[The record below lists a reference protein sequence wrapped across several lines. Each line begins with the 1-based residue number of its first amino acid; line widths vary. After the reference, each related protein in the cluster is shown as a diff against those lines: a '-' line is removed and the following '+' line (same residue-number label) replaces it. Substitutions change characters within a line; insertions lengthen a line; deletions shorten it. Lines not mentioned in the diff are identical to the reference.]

1 VREFEERQLLKYLW
15 PPAGQRAFRNWLI
28 QANVSAGDRALS
40 PSVSWHLEGSNI
52 NIGSVRKK
60 IVLGFSAVTLLMV
73 ALCAFAYI
81 QLHDIEAQAAE
92 LRGESVPALHL
103 AGKIHAT
110 SVSTYAAVQQL
121 ILERDPAKM
130 QQIRTYL
137 EDKTA
142 ERLELLKKYEPTL
155 KTDKQRELYAA
166 TKTALAP
173 YMVVRR
179 QVESLGV
186 DPKTKA
192 EAAKLQRDQLESLYG
207 KLQEAIE
214 AELAF
219 NKTIADQAGQEIQ
232 EAVARARTGML
243 ISLFI
248 GVILALTAGYLVVQ
262 AVDRP
267 LVRLVA
273 AMELLRGGD
282 FSQTITLARDGEF
295 STLATGFNLV
305 TDSLQKMI
313 RRVQKSGLQVNTSAI
328 EIAATSQEQ
337 LSTASEV
344 AATTSEI
351 GATSKMISATSK
363 ELVQTIKEIAGVA
376 EKTAVLAGSG
386 QTGLN
391 RMKATM
397 QQVMEAAASINARL
411 GTLSEK
417 AGNIGTVVT
426 TITRVADQ
434 TNLLSLNAAI
444 EAEKAGDYGRGF
456 AVVATEIRR
465 LADQTALATGDIE
478 QMVKEMQSA
487 VAAGVMGMDKFS
499 EEVRRGGEA
508 VHQVSEELSQIIHH
522 VQALTPNFEAV
533 SEGMQSQSQGAQQI
547 SEALSQLSEAS
558 QQTVESLRQSNSAIE
573 QLNEA
578 SRGLQDGVASFT
590 IRA

>member
-1 VREFEERQLLKYLW
+1 MNIRTVRT
-15 PPAGQRAFRNWLI
+15 
-28 QANVSAGDRALS
+28 
-40 PSVSWHLEGSNI
+40 
-52 NIGSVRKK
+52 K
-60 IVLGFSAVTLLMV
+60 IILGFSAVILLMI

-81 QLHDIEAQAAE
+81 QLRGIEAQSVA
-92 LRGESVPALHL
+92 LRAESVPGLYL
-103 AGKIHAT
+103 AGRLQAVSI
-110 SVSTYAAVQQL
+110 STYTSVQQL
-121 ILERDPAKM
+121 ILERDPTKM

-137 EDKTA
+137 EDKTT
-142 ERLELLKKYEPTL
+142 ERLDLLKKYEPTIR
-155 KTDKQRELYAA
+155 TDKQRELYEA
-166 TKTALAP
+166 TNAALAP

-179 QVESLGV
+179 QVERLSA

-192 EAAKLQRDQLESLYG
+192 EAATLLHDQLESLYG
-207 KLQEAIE
+207 RLQKTIE
-214 AELAF
+214 AEIAF
-219 NKTIADQAGQEIQ
+219 NKATADAAGQRIQ
-232 EAVARARTGML
+232 ETVARARTGML
-243 ISLFI
+243 ISLVI
-248 GVILALTAGYLVVQ
+248 GVILALVAGYLLIQ
-262 AVDRP
+262 AIDRP

-282 FSQTITLARDGEF
+282 FSQKITLAQDGEF
-295 STLATGFNLV
+295 SILANGLNLV
-305 TDSLQKMI
+305 TDSLEEMAKKAEQVADGNLAIEVRRLSQKDVMGNALAEMIEKLSSLI
-313 RRVQKSGLQVNTSAI
+313 RRVQKSGLQVNTSAT
-328 EIAATSQEQ
+328 EIAATAQEQ
-337 LSTASEV
+337 LSTASQV

-351 GATSKMISATSK
+351 GATSKEISTTSR
-363 ELVQTIKEIAGVA
+363 ELVQTIKDIAEVA
-376 EKTAVLAGSG
+376 GKTAVLAGSG

-397 QQVMEAAASINARL
+397 QQVMEASALINARL
-411 GTLSEK
+411 GALSEK

-499 EEVRRGGEA
+499 EEVRRGGE
-508 VHQVSEELSQIIHH
+508 VVQQVSEELSQIIHH
-522 VQALTPNFEAV
+522 VQALTPNFETV

-547 SEALSQLSEAS
+547 SDALSQLSEAS
-558 QQTVESLRQSNSAIE
+558 TQTVESLRQSNSAIE

-578 SRGLQDGVASFT
+578 ARGLQDGVARFT
-590 IRA
+590 LQA

>member
-1 VREFEERQLLKYLW
+1 
-15 PPAGQRAFRNWLI
+15 
-28 QANVSAGDRALS
+28 
-40 PSVSWHLEGSNI
+40 
-52 NIGSVRKK
+52 
-60 IVLGFSAVTLLMV
+60 
-73 ALCAFAYI
+73 LCVFAYI
-81 QLHDIEAQAAE
+81 QLRNIEAQAVE
-92 LRGESVPALHL
+92 LRKESVPGLYL
-103 AGKIHAT
+103 AGRLQAI
-110 SVSTYAAVQQL
+110 SISTYTSVQQL
-121 ILERDPAKM
+121 ILEPDPSRM

-137 EDKTA
+137 DDKTA
-142 ERLELLKKYEPTL
+142 ERLDFLKKYEPTIR
-155 KTDKQRELYAA
+155 TDKQRELYEA
-166 TKTALAP
+166 TKSALAP

-179 QVESLGV
+179 QVEHLSA
-186 DPKTKA
+186 DPKTKT
-192 EAAKLQRDQLESLYG
+192 EAAKLQRDQLASLYG

-219 NKTIADQAGQEIQ
+219 NKATADEAGQGIQ
-232 EAVARARTGML
+232 ETVATARSGML
-243 ISLFI
+243 ISLLI
-248 GVILALTAGYLVVQ
+248 GVIFAVTAGYLVVQ
-262 AVDRP
+262 AIDRP
-267 LVRLVA
+267 LARLVA

-282 FSQTITLARDGEF
+282 FSQKITLAQGGEF
-295 STLATGFNLV
+295 SILANGLNLV
-305 TDSLQKMI
+305 TDSLQEMAKKAEQVADGNLAIEVKGLSQKDVLGNALAEMVQKLSSLI
-313 RRVQKSGLQVNTSAI
+313 RRVQKSGLQVNTSAT
-328 EIAATSQEQ
+328 EIAATAQEQ
-337 LSTASEV
+337 LSTASQV

-351 GATSKMISATSK
+351 GATSKEISTTSR
-363 ELVQTIKEIAGVA
+363 ELVQTIKDIAEVA

-397 QQVMEAAASINARL
+397 QQVTEAAASINARL

-499 EEVRRGGEA
+499 EEVRRGGE
-508 VHQVSEELSQIIHH
+508 VVQQVSEELSQIIHH
-522 VQALTPNFEAV
+522 VQALTPNFETV

-578 SRGLQDGVASFT
+578 ARGLQDGVASFT
-590 IRA
+590 VRA

>member
-1 VREFEERQLLKYLW
+1 M
-15 PPAGQRAFRNWLI
+15 
-28 QANVSAGDRALS
+28 
-40 PSVSWHLEGSNI
+40 
-52 NIGSVRKK
+52 NIGTVRKK
-60 IVLGFSAVTLLMV
+60 IVLGFSAVILLMV

-81 QLHDIEAQAAE
+81 QLRNIEAQAVE
-92 LRGESVPALHL
+92 LRAESVPGLYL
-103 AGKIHAT
+103 AGRLQAVSI
-110 SVSTYAAVQQL
+110 STYTSVQQL
-121 ILERDPAKM
+121 ILERDPSRM
-130 QQIRTYL
+130 QQIRAYL
-137 EDKTA
+137 EGKTA
-142 ERLELLKKYEPTL
+142 ERLELLKKYEPTIRS
-155 KTDKQRELYAA
+155 DKQRELYDA

-179 QVESLGV
+179 QVESLSA
-186 DPKTKA
+186 DPKTKT
-192 EAAKLQRDQLESLYG
+192 EASKLQRDQLESLYG

-219 NKTIADQAGQEIQ
+219 NKATADTAGQAIQ
-232 EAVARARTGML
+232 ETVATARTGML
-243 ISLFI
+243 ISLLI
-248 GVILALTAGYLVVQ
+248 GVIFALTAGYLVVQ

-267 LVRLVA
+267 LARLVA

-282 FSQTITLARDGEF
+282 FSQKITLAQDGEF
-295 STLATGFNLV
+295 SILANGLNLV
-305 TDSLQKMI
+305 TDSLQEMAKKAKQVADGNLAIEVKGLSQRDVLGNALAEMIEKLSLLI
-313 RRVQKSGLQVNTSAI
+313 RRVQKSGLQVNTSAT
-328 EIAATSQEQ
+328 EIAATAQEQ
-337 LSTASEV
+337 LSTASQV

-351 GATSKMISATSK
+351 GATSKEISTTSR
-363 ELVQTIKEIAGVA
+363 ELVQTIKDIAEVA

-499 EEVRRGGEA
+499 EEVRRGGE
-508 VHQVSEELSQIIHH
+508 VVQQVSEELSQIIHH
-522 VQALTPNFEAV
+522 VQALTPNFETV

-578 SRGLQDGVASFT
+578 ARGLQDGVASFT
-590 IRA
+590 VRA